1 MIVMGHCRV
10 NSVKIM
16 KGSVAV
22 GAGDVITFPK
32 EEDVRVIQVVAVG
45 DRRGPAVEAREL
57 YVDLSPP
64 VTKEKKIHVLNPEA
78 ERLGRPN
85 RQDREALRKFKE
97 EGSSFEPLLFGLL
110 KTFS

>member
-32 EEDVRVIQVVAVG
+32 EEEVRVIEILSVG
-45 DRRGPAVEAREL
+45 ERRGPVVEAREL

-64 VTKEKKIHVLNPEA
+64 VTKEKKIYTQHPEA

-85 RQDREALRKFKE
+85 RQDREALQKFKE
-97 EGSSFEPLLFGLL
+97 EGPKF
-110 KTFS
+110 

>member
-64 VTKEKKIHVLNPEA
+64 VTKEKKNSCVEPRGGALGEA
-78 ERLGRPN
+78 
-85 RQDREALRKFKE
+85 
-97 EGSSFEPLLFGLL
+97 
-110 KTFS
+110 

>member
-10 NSVKIM
+10 NAVKIM

-22 GAGDVITFPK
+22 GAGDVITFAK

-57 YVDLSPP
+57 YIDLSPP
-64 VTKEKKIHVLNPEA
+64 VTKEKKIHVLHPEA
-78 ERLGRPN
+78 ERFGRPN

-97 EGSSFEPLLFGLL
+97 EGP
-110 KTFS
+110 TF